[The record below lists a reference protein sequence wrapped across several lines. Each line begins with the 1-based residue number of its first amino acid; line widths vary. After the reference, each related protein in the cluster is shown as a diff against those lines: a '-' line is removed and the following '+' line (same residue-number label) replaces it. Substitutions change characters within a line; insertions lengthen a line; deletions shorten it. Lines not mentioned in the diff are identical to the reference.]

1 MPFSKS
7 RIFLVSTISL
17 LVLSACNA
25 DDSKQASKL
34 EAAATVNG
42 KPISKLSVDLIAKQS
57 GGRADTPEARK
68 AIVEQLAIQM
78 LVADEAVKK
87 GLDKTPEFKEQVEV
101 IKQSAL
107 ANAYVADYFKNN
119 PVSDSTLK
127 AEYDKLS
134 AEAAGTEYKARHIL
148 VATEAEARDIIAQLK
163 KDASAFEKLA
173 REKSQDPGSRETGGD
188 LGWFDLKSMVPE
200 FSTAVSK
207 LEKGK
212 FTEQPVQTQFGY
224 HVIVL
229 EDSRAIKPPAFEDV
243 KANLTKHIQQ
253 QNLQKQL
260 DELKA
265 KAKIEIVGAT
275 PAAKAPAK

>member
-1 MPFSKS
+1 MSFSKS

-25 DDSKQASKL
+25 DDSKQ
-34 EAAATVNG
+34 EAAATING
-42 KPISKLSVDLIAKQS
+42 KPISKLTVDLIAKQNA
-57 GGRADTPEARK
+57 GAGRADTPEARK
-68 AIVEQLAIQM
+68 AIIEQLAMQL

-87 GLDKTPEFKEQVEV
+87 GLDKTPEFKEQVEM
-101 IKQSAL
+101 IKQSTL

-148 VATEAEARDIIAQLK
+148 VASEAEARDIIAQLK
-163 KDASAFEKLA
+163 KDPGAFEKLA
-173 REKSQDPGSRETGGD
+173 KEKSQDTGSKETGGD
-188 LGWFDLKSMVPE
+188 LGWFDIKSMVPE
-200 FSTAVSK
+200 FGTAVSK

>member
-34 EAAATVNG
+34 EAAAAVNG

-243 KANLTKHIQQ
+243 KTNLTKHIQQ